1 MAPSFPESTEKR
13 INARDIVNF
22 LFVGSNSPL
31 NMPFLLFSHGSLELH
46 MEGLNMLRSLT
57 DMDQKAY
64 PERLGKLFIVNS
76 PFVFVKV
83 YSMIKK
89 WLDPGGKHKA
99 FLSLFASART
109 YWS

>member
-1 MAPSFPESTEKR
+1 MLWG
-13 INARDIVNF
+13 IVN
-22 LFVGSNSPL
+22 LLLVGSNSPL
-31 NMPFLLFSHGSLELH
+31 NRILFFLLFSHGLIELH

-89 WLDPGGKHKA
+89 WLDPGGKNKS
-99 FLSLFASART
+99 FLSLHAFMLT
-109 YWS
+109 LLYWSQALTHV